1 MQEIFFFFIIQ
12 LYIQRKMRFKKIM
25 YIAKT
30 KVKRVVDI
38 IDI

>member
-1 MQEIFFFFIIQ
+1 MQEIFFFLIIQ
-12 LYIQRKMRFKKIM
+12 LYIQHKMRFKKIM
-25 YIAKT
+25 YIEKT